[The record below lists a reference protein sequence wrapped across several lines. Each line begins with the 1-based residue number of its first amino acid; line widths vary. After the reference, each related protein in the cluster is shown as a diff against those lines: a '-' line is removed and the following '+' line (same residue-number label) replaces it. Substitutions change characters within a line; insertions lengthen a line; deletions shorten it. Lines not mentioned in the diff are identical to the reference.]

1 MLVIKRYTASWCGP
15 CQMLS
20 PIMAE
25 LQNENSNVRFT
36 TVDVDQNAEEAK
48 ISNVRGVP
56 TVMFLKDSANPFFKS
71 KYSTAE
77 TRAPESS
84 AVAVPAGSTDWAMRA
99 NPSTA
104 LACAVASPPRE

>member
-25 LQNENSNVRFT
+25 LQNENSNVSFI

-56 TVMFLKDSANPFFKS
+56 TVMFLKNGQEVHRFSGVQPKSVIANLIKQ
-71 KYSTAE
+71 YS
-77 TRAPESS
+77 
-84 AVAVPAGSTDWAMRA
+84 
-99 NPSTA
+99 
-104 LACAVASPPRE
+104 